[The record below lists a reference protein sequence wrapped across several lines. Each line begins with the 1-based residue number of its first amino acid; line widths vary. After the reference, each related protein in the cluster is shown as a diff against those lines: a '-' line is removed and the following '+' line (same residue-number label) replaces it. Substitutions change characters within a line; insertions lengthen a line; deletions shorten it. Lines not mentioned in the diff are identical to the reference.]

1 VIAKSTVI
9 EGRGGKSGG
18 RAAKVVGLTS
28 GGLRCVLATGLRSPQ
43 GGLTAAQKSAEG
55 KVGGSAPP
63 KARTV
68 EVVSRAVYLARAMRQ
83 KNQIEL
89 NSGTGAEGEAQ
100 SAAVRE
106 TEASAAKASLEH
118 PAVAG
123 PSMEAVVERE
133 NLKKALAQVKR
144 NKGAAGVDGMTVGEL
159 PGYLK
164 EHWPTIRARLLDGT
178 YKPQPVR
185 RVEIPKASGGLRP
198 LGIPTVLDRFIQQ
211 AVMQV
216 LQADWDGTFSE
227 ASFGFRPGRS
237 AHQAVERA
245 QAYIASGH
253 AVVVD
258 IDLEKFFERVNHD
271 ILMGLVAKRV
281 ADKRLLK
288 LTRGFLNAGGMEGGS
303 VSPTEEGTPQG
314 GPLSPLLSN
323 LMLDVLD
330 KELQKRGHRFVRYA
344 DDCNIY
350 VRSQRAG
357 ERVLAGIERFL
368 EKRLKLKINKA
379 KSAVAKPSVR
389 KFLGFSFTGGTEP
402 RRRIAPQALA
412 RFKARVRELTRRTR
426 GRSLAQIV
434 KELSVYLIGWRGYFG
449 SCQTPSVLRKL
460 DEWIRRRLRTIA
472 WKQWKYGPARFAEL
486 RRRGVGRNLAAQTA
500 GNPHGPWRLAN
511 SPALTIALPN
521 GFFVSL
527 GLASVAAKQSA

>member
-1 VIAKSTVI
+1 
-9 EGRGGKSGG
+9 
-18 RAAKVVGLTS
+18 
-28 GGLRCVLATGLRSPQ
+28 
-43 GGLTAAQKSAEG
+43 
-55 KVGGSAPP
+55 
-63 KARTV
+63 
-68 EVVSRAVYLARAMRQ
+68 MRQ

-89 NSGTGAEGEAQ
+89 NLSTGARGEAP
-100 SAAVRE
+100 SAAAQE
-106 TEASAAKASLEH
+106 TEASAAKACLER
-118 PAVAG
+118 PAAAG

-133 NLKKALAQVKR
+133 NLKTALARVKR
-144 NKGAAGVDGMTVGEL
+144 NKGAAGVDGMSAGDL
-159 PGYLK
+159 PAYLK
-164 EHWPTIRARLLDGT
+164 EHWPTIRAQLLEGT

-185 RVEIPKASGGLRP
+185 RVEIPKASGGMRP

-227 ASFGFRPGRS
+227 TSFGFRPGRS

-245 QAYIASGH
+245 QAYIAAGH
-253 AVVVD
+253 SFVVD
-258 IDLEKFFERVNHD
+258 IDLEKFFDRVNHD

-288 LTRGFLNAGGMEGGS
+288 LIRGFLTAGVLEGGL

-330 KELQKRGHRFVRYA
+330 KELEKRGHRFVRYA

-357 ERVLAGIERFL
+357 ERVLAGIDRFL
-368 EKRLKLKINKA
+368 EKRLKLKVNKA

-389 KFLGFSFTGGTEP
+389 KFLGFSFTSGKEP
-402 RRRIAPQALA
+402 RRRIAPQAIA
-412 RFKARVRELTRRTR
+412 RLKARVRELTRRTC

-434 KELSVYLIGWRGYFG
+434 KELSTYLAGWRGYFG
-449 SCQTPSVLRKL
+449 FCQTPSVLRTL
-460 DEWIRRRLRTIA
+460 DEWIRRRLRAVA
-472 WKQWKYGPARFAEL
+472 WKQWKRGRARFAEL
-486 RRRGVGRNLAAQTA
+486 RRRGVGRDLAAQTA
-500 GNPHGPWRLAN
+500 GSPHGPWRLGA
-511 SPALTIALPN
+511 SPALNIALPTT
-521 GFFVSL
+521 FFSSI
-527 GLASVAAKQSA
+527 GLASIAALRSA